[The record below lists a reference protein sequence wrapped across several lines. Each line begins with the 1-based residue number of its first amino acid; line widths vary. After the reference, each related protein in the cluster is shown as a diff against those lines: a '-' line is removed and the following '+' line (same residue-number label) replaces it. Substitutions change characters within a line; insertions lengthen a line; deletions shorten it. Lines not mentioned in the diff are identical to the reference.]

1 MNLAAELA
9 SRGALLIFGLLLWMS
24 TTLSLMRTVIVPRPL
39 KSTFTDVIY
48 GTIIGVARV
57 IARFRRDYSGRD
69 AVLAW
74 VGPMLILGSL
84 IAWLIGYLVS
94 YAFLLYGTGN
104 ADFGEA
110 FRQSGSSLL
119 TLGFSSSRSQDQT
132 IIDFIAAAT
141 GPIVIGMMIGFLPTI
156 YSAYLDREAPVTLLS
171 SLAGEPAWG
180 VELLSRSALTETL
193 NELPELFAQWREW
206 AAAQRMALTTYPV
219 LAYVRSPR
227 RYRHFT
233 TSMLAVLDAAALC
246 ASLNPGLV
254 GRSASRLLI
263 QGSQTFDVV
272 YVNSFTRRPKRT
284 RVPFIGRFFGASA
297 AADPKHLL
305 VPNVNPGIL
314 AVHAAA
320 AQDAVQ
326 GMDRRDVGQLDMGER
341 GGSTLPRAEF
351 DDAVDRL
358 RRSGFPIT
366 ADLDDAWGLFR
377 TIRSSYEFPAY
388 QIMRA
393 LDVAPAPWSGPRRK
407 PTPVVYPTVALEQ
420 LPPASGSAPD
430 AHREER

>member
-9 SRGALLIFGLLLWMS
+9 SRGALTIFGLLLWMS

-39 KSTFTDVIY
+39 KSTFTDAVY
-48 GTIIGVARV
+48 GTIIGIARLV
-57 IARFRRDYSGRD
+57 ARFRRDYTGRD

-94 YAFLLYGTGN
+94 YAFLLYGTG
-104 ADFGEA
+104 ATDFGDA
-110 FRQSGSSLL
+110 FRESGSSLL
-119 TLGFSSSRSQDQT
+119 TLGFSSSRVGDQT
-132 IIDFIAAAT
+132 IVDFIAAAT

-193 NELPELFAQWREW
+193 HELPELFGSWRDW

-233 TSMLAVLDAAALC
+233 VSMLAVLDAAALC
-246 ASLNPGLV
+246 ASLNPNLV
-254 GRSASRLLI
+254 GRSSSRLLI

-272 YVNSFTRRPKRT
+272 YVNSFTKRPKRT

-297 AADPKHLL
+297 SADPRHLL

-320 AQDAVQ
+320 AQDAVL
-326 GMDRRDVGQLDMGER
+326 GLDGRDVAQLDTGER
-341 GGSTLPRAEF
+341 VGSTLTRAEF
-351 DDAVDRL
+351 DQAVDRL
-358 RRSGFPIT
+358 QRSDFPIT
-366 ADLDDAWGLFR
+366 ADLDEAWELFR

-388 QIMRA
+388 RIMET
-393 LDVAPAPWSGPRRK
+393 LDVAPAPWSGPRRE
-407 PTPVVYPTVALEQ
+407 PTPVVYPTLALEQ
-420 LPPASGSAPD
+420 LPPGPAPS
-430 AHREER
+430 

>member
-9 SRGALLIFGLLLWMS
+9 SRGALLIFGLLLWAS

-39 KSTFTDVIY
+39 KSTFTDAIY
-48 GTIIGVARV
+48 GSILGTARI
-57 IARFRRDYSGRD
+57 IARFRRDYTGRD

-74 VGPMLILGSL
+74 VGPSLILGSL

-104 ADFGEA
+104 ADFGDA
-110 FRQSGSSLL
+110 FRQSGSSLF
-119 TLGFSSSRSQDQT
+119 TLGFSSSGQEDQT

-156 YSAYLDREAPVTLLS
+156 YSSYLDRESPVVLLS
-171 SLAGEPAWG
+171 SLSGEPAWG
-180 VELLSRSALTETL
+180 VELLSRSSLTETL
-193 NELPELFAQWREW
+193 NELPDLFESWREW
-206 AAAQRMALTTYPV
+206 AAAQRMALTTYPA

-233 TSMLAVLDAAALC
+233 ASLLSVLDAAALC
-246 ASLNPGLV
+246 AALNPQLV

-263 QGSQTFDVV
+263 QGGQTFDVV
-272 YVNSFTRRPKRT
+272 YVNSFTARKRRT
-284 RVPFIGRFFGASA
+284 RVPFIGRFLGADDR
-297 AADPKHLL
+297 ADPRHLT

-320 AQDAVQ
+320 AQDAVE
-326 GMDRRDVGQLDMGER
+326 GLVNRDVVQLDAGER
-341 GGSTLPRAEF
+341 RGSTLTRAEF

-358 RRSGFPIT
+358 RRSNFPIA
-366 ADLDDAWGLFR
+366 ADLDEAWELFR
-377 TIRSSYEFPAY
+377 TIRSTYEFPAFE
-388 QIMRA
+388 IMKA
-393 LDVAPAPWSGPRRK
+393 LDVVPAPWSGPRRQA
-407 PTPVVYPTVALEQ
+407 TATVYPTMALDQ
-420 LPPASGSAPD
+420 LPPEATSHEGATPS
-430 AHREER
+430 